1 MCFMCH
7 DNTLPQT
14 FANPLTL
21 NIRKDLVKAK
31 NIPIICVAQK
41 IFTKTRIYIYFFKCE
56 IKCKIASV
64 ACKDGMASSE
74 AAVQR
79 CC

>member
-1 MCFMCH
+1 MTTHFLKRLP
-7 DNTLPQT
+7 TL
-14 FANPLTL
+14 LTL

-31 NIPIICVAQK
+31 NIPMICVAQK